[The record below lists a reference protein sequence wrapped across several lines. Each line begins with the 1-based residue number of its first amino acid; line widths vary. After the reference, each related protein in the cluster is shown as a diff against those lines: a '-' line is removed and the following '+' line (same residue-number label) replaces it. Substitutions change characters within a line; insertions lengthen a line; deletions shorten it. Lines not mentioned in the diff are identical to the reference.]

1 MSVDLSKAMA
11 FESVASFESL
21 ATTPGEWAISIYR
34 PERFVLNQK
43 HQVSALSLDALVA
56 ILVSIVGAAPN
67 SDGFSPDLDLMMVS
81 VAALSQPGFSEKNHH
96 KPRQTLPRVVCEH
109 SLTRTEADGT
119 PFGGLR
125 RFEDFIVS
133 PLPSDP
139 QVPPGVSSPN
149 PPLPESHLEP
159 GPKLPFN
166 GALRRKRTFGDRC
179 HAGLESLLGSILISS
194 EVSPDRHLL
203 LSGLQLRRRKR

>member
-1 MSVDLSKAMA
+1 MSVDLSKVMT
-11 FESVASFESL
+11 FESVANFESL
-21 ATTPGEWAISIYR
+21 ATTTGKRGIPIYR

-56 ILVSIVGAAPN
+56 MLVSVVAAASN

-81 VAALSQPGFSEKNHH
+81 VAALSQPGSSEEKCH
-96 KPRQTLPRVVCEH
+96 KPRQTLLRVVCEH
-109 SLTRTEADGT
+109 SLSRTEADGT

-139 QVPPGVSSPN
+139 QVSPGIFSPN
-149 PPLPESHLEP
+149 PPLPESHFEP
-159 GPKLPFN
+159 SPERPFN
-166 GALRRKRTFGDRC
+166 GDLRRKRTLGDRC
-179 HAGLESLLGSILISS
+179 ESGLESLLGSILIRS
-194 EVSPDRHLL
+194 EVSPDRHLF
-203 LSGLQLRRRKR
+203 LSEQ